1 MAYSGFKLKEL
12 KRQFHL
18 EEKGIKL
25 FSQIH
30 LIEPSDWLKESL
42 RLGLKMP
49 LLSEK
54 ARSERVISPLLFELW
69 EKNQESFGIY
79 SGFNLEADI
88 EKGLNG
94 ECDFI
99 IAARADTY
107 TVDCPIFMLIE
118 AKDNDIKLGIPQCVA
133 QMLGA
138 RLYNQKDGKEV
149 DAIYGCVTTGDDWQF
164 LKLVDDTIY
173 IDIERYYLDNVP
185 QLLGILQTIID
196 YYKNQ
201 LSFNFQ

>member
-12 KRQFHL
+12 KQKFQL
-18 EEKGIKL
+18 EEKGVKL
-25 FSQIH
+25 FSEIKP
-30 LIEPSDWLKESL
+30 LEPSDWLKQTL
-42 RLGLKMP
+42 KLGLKMP

-54 ARSERVISPLLFELW
+54 ARSERIVSPILFELW
-69 EKNQESFGIY
+69 EQNQESFGIY
-79 SGFNLEADI
+79 SGVNLDADI
-88 EKGLNG
+88 ENGLNG

-107 TVDCPIFMLIE
+107 TVESPIFMLIE

-138 RLYNQKDGKEV
+138 RLYNQKEGKEIPV
-149 DAIYGCVTTGDDWQF
+149 IYGCVTTGDDWQF
-164 LKLVDDTIY
+164 LKLQDNTIY

-185 QLLGILQTIID
+185 QLLGILQRIVD
-196 YYKNQ
+196 
-201 LSFNFQ
+201 SFMKRQNLK

>member
-1 MAYSGFKLKEL
+1 MAYSNFKLRQL
-12 KRQFHL
+12 KQQFQL
-18 EEKGIKL
+18 EEKGVKL
-25 FSQIH
+25 FSEIK
-30 LIEPSDWLKESL
+30 LLESSDWLKKTLS
-42 RLGLKMP
+42 LGLKMP

-54 ARSERVISPLLFELW
+54 ARSERIVSPILFELW
-69 EKNQESFGIY
+69 QQNHESFGIF

-107 TVDCPIFMLIE
+107 TVESPIFMLIE
-118 AKDNDIKLGIPQCVA
+118 AKDNDIKLGIPQCIA

-138 RLYNQKDGKEV
+138 RLYNQQDENEINV
-149 DAIYGCVTTGDDWQF
+149 IYGCVTTGDDWQF
-164 LKLVDDTIY
+164 LKLVNNTIY

-185 QLLGILQTIID
+185 QLLGILQSIVD
-196 YYKNQ
+196 CYK
-201 LSFNFQ
+201 SIK

>member
-12 KRQFHL
+12 KQQFQL

-25 FSQIH
+25 FYEIKT
-30 LIEPSDWLKESL
+30 IEPSDWLKQTL
-42 RLGLKMP
+42 KLGLKMP

-54 ARSERVISPLLFELW
+54 ARSERIVSPILFECW
-69 EKNQESFGIY
+69 EQNKESFGIY
-79 SGFNLEADI
+79 SGMNLEADI
-88 EKGLNG
+88 ANGLNG

-107 TVDCPIFMLIE
+107 TVESPIFMLIE

-138 RLYNQKDGKEV
+138 RLYNQKDGKEIPV
-149 DAIYGCVTTGDDWQF
+149 IYGCVTTGDDWQF
-164 LKLVDDTIY
+164 LKLQDNTIY
-173 IDIERYYLDNVP
+173 IDIERYYLNNVP
-185 QLLGILQTIID
+185 QLLGILQSIVD
-196 YYKNQ
+196 CYKSALN
-201 LSFNFQ
+201 

>member
-12 KRQFHL
+12 KQQFQL

-25 FSQIH
+25 FYEIKT
-30 LIEPSDWLKESL
+30 IEPSDWLKQTL
-42 RLGLKMP
+42 KLGLKMP

-54 ARSERVISPLLFELW
+54 ARSERIVSPILFECW
-69 EKNQESFGIY
+69 EQNKESFGIY
-79 SGFNLEADI
+79 SGMNLEADI
-88 EKGLNG
+88 ANGLNG

-107 TVDCPIFMLIE
+107 TVESPIFMLIE

-138 RLYNQKDGKEV
+138 RLYNQKDGKDIPV
-149 DAIYGCVTTGDDWQF
+149 IYGCVTTGDDWQF
-164 LKLVDDTIY
+164 LKLQDNTIY

-185 QLLGILQTIID
+185 QLLGILQGIVD
-196 YYKNQ
+196 CYK
-201 LSFNFQ
+201 S